1 MRRLP
6 VLLAALPALL
16 VAAVGLTHPEVL
28 TPETA
33 DAWFVGHLVL
43 LPLFPAVAVSLWW
56 VLSGE
61 RSPAAWGARIL
72 AYGWVVLYGALD
84 AIAGVGLSYQV
95 KQATANGT
103 PQPNLGDTFRIADT
117 IGRPG
122 ALLFA
127 AAGLFAALAVL
138 RHGALAVLGGVVVA
152 VGSVVVYERH
162 VFPPAG
168 VLGMVAIGIGL
179 GMLAWG
185 TSDRLAATIGTRQ
198 LSTNTSP
205 RAASGKDS
213 GAASSTVSTTPS
225 GP

>member
-16 VAAVGLTHPEVL
+16 VAAAGLTHPEVL
-28 TPETA
+28 TPDTA

-61 RSPAAWGARIL
+61 RSPAAWAARVL

-84 AIAGVGLSYQV
+84 SIAGVGLSYQV
-95 KQATANGT
+95 REAAQNGT
-103 PQPNLGDTFRIADT
+103 PPPSLGDTFGIADA

-122 ALLFA
+122 ALLLA
-127 AAGLFAALAVL
+127 AAGLFTALALL
-138 RHGALAVLGGVVVA
+138 RQGALAVLGGVLLA

-162 VFPPAG
+162 VFPPVG
-168 VLGMVAIGIGL
+168 VLGMVVIGVGL

-185 TSDRLAATIGTRQ
+185 RSARLGSQLSTDQ
-198 LSTNTSP
+198 LSTNESP

>member
-16 VAAVGLTHPEVL
+16 VAAAGLTHPEVL
-28 TPETA
+28 TPDTA
-33 DAWFVGHLVL
+33 NAWFVGHLLL

-84 AIAGVGLSYQV
+84 SIAGVGLSWQV
-95 KQATANGT
+95 KQAAANGT
-103 PQPNLGDTFRIADT
+103 PGPSLGDTFHIADT

-122 ALLFA
+122 ALLLA
-127 AAGLFAALAVL
+127 AAGLLTALALL
-138 RHGALAVLGGVVVA
+138 RQGALAVLGGVVVA

-162 VFPPAG
+162 VFPPTG
-168 VLGMVAIGIGL
+168 VLGMVAIGVGL
-179 GMLAWG
+179 GLLAWG
-185 TSDRLAATIGTRQ
+185 KSDRLVAQ

-205 RAASGKDS
+205 RSARGKDS